1 MGAVRLSTPQV
12 RALPVDSLQLRL
24 LPLEEARLM
33 VAGRPTAAM
42 QAAWHPEYPLA
53 DTLSALA
60 LVIASYE
67 ATTGPLVQQPVWW
80 VSQIV
85 VDSWVVGDIGFHG
98 PPGDQAPYRV
108 EIGYCVVP
116 AWRGQGVASRA
127 CALIVEQAWT
137 LGAEVIVAD
146 TESDNVASQRVLLR
160 NGFRSAGG
168 PTFRI
173 DRP

>member
-1 MGAVRLSTPQV
+1 M
-12 RALPVDSLQLRL
+12 RAEPVEALTLRPV
-24 LPLEEARLM
+24 PLTEARLLL
-33 VAGRPTAAM
+33 AGQPTETM
-42 QAAWHPEYPLA
+42 QQSWHPEYPLA
-53 DTLSALA
+53 DTVSAVA
-60 LVIASYE
+60 LVIGAYE
-67 ATTGPLVQQPVWW
+67 ATAGPLVQQPTWW
-80 VSQIV
+80 VFQIV

-98 PPGDQAPYRV
+98 PPGDQPPCRV

>member
-1 MGAVRLSTPQV
+1 MATVHRGLSLTL
-12 RALPVDSLQLRL
+12 RPV
-24 LPLEEARLM
+24 PLAEARLLL
-33 VAGRPTAAM
+33 AGRPTEAM
-42 QAAWHPEYPLA
+42 RQSWHPEYPLP
-53 DTLSALA
+53 DTISALA
-60 LVIASYE
+60 LVIGAYE
-67 ATTGPLVQQPVWW
+67 ATAGPLVQQPAWW

-85 VDSWVVGDIGFHG
+85 VDSRVVGDIGFHG
-98 PPGDQAPYRV
+98 PPGDQAPARV

-116 AWRGQGVASRA
+116 AWRGRGVASRA

-137 LGAEVIVAD
+137 LGAAVIMAD

>member
-1 MGAVRLSTPQV
+1 MATIRRGLNLTLR
-12 RALPVDSLQLRL
+12 PV
-24 LPLEEARLM
+24 PLTEARLLL
-33 VAGRPTAAM
+33 AGRPTEAM
-42 QAAWHPEYPLA
+42 RQSWHPEYPMA

-60 LVIASYE
+60 LVIGGYE
-67 ATTGPLVQQPVWW
+67 ATVCPLVHQPAWW

-98 PPGDQAPYRV
+98 PPGDQTPYRV
-108 EIGYCVVP
+108 EIGYGVVP
-116 AWRGQGVASRA
+116 AWRGRGVASQA

-146 TESDNVASQRVLLR
+146 TEPDNLASQRVLLR

>member
-1 MGAVRLSTPQV
+1 M
-12 RALPVDSLQLRL
+12 RAEPVEALALRPV
-24 LPLEEARLM
+24 PLTEARLLL
-33 VAGRPTAAM
+33 AGRPTEAM
-42 QAAWHPEYPLA
+42 RQTWHPEYPLA
-53 DTLSALA
+53 ETLSALA
-60 LVIASYE
+60 LVIGAYQ
-67 ATTGPLVQQPVWW
+67 ATAGALVQRPAWW

-98 PPGDQAPYRV
+98 PPGEQAPGRV

-116 AWRGQGVASRA
+116 AWRSQGVASRA
-127 CALIVEQAWT
+127 CALIVEQAWA
-137 LGAEVIVAD
+137 LGAAVIMAD
-146 TESDNVASQRVLLR
+146 TESDNVASQRVLRR